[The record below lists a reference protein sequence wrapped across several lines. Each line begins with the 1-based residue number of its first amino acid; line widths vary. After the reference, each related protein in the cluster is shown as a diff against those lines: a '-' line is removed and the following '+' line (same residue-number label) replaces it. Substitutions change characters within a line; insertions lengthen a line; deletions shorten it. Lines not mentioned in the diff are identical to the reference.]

1 MSLAQHVTATE
12 GVDRDNADTDADA
25 DADSHSKPL
34 WRTLSYDPLP
44 EVETPLL
51 LQPAQP
57 APHTAAYKIST
68 AARIAQVAIATTA
81 CILAAGI
88 VFGFASFKP
97 VLIAEGVYG
106 ELCDGSDE
114 SSQKLPLE
122 DLVPCARQDLRLNLF
137 FTAAS
142 ITTNVSS
149 LLVGAILDRFGRRV
163 CYYSSA
169 IMLAIGSFLLSYAFE
184 IPEFD
189 GYVAGNV
196 FLALG
201 GTFVFVPSFQLADAF
216 PKHSGLIVAVI
227 TGAFDASA
235 AVFLFYRW
243 AWEAS
248 DGAFTPSRFFTYYL
262 VVPLFILI
270 SEWLF
275 MPRHAYH
282 TTSELEFKI
291 EKAQDATRD
300 LHESDQDLCD
310 NEVHQVRSVRRERR
324 QSKLDQLEE
333 LVGDAQAREDRAVK
347 EEDRQVASGVWGVLH
362 GLPAHR
368 QMLTLWFLFIL
379 LLTVLQMLRMNYF
392 IATIRAQYRYLLQ
405 SDEQADAINDFFD
418 IALPLGGIATTPFI
432 GLLLNHLSMGAVMAT
447 LTAFICAIS
456 VLNCLPYV
464 WAGYA
469 TVVLFVVFRP
479 LYYSA
484 VSDYA
489 TKVFGFA
496 TFGRIYGAIT
506 CLSGLFNFSQSALD
520 ALTHGPLE
528 GNPTPINIAMA
539 AAGTACSLL
548 LTGWVMFKGRQYERE
563 MQDQEAQQQPALGQ
577 AVVER
582 MPLIRESTAEYGAI
596 GRI

>member
-12 GVDRDNADTDADA
+12 GVDREDG

-34 WRTLSYDPLP
+34 WRTLSYDPVP
-44 EVETPLL
+44 APDAPLA
-51 LQPAQP
+51 LQSAEPAQ
-57 APHTAAYKIST
+57 HTAAYKVSAVT
-68 AARIAQVAIATTA
+68 RAAQVAIATVA
-81 CILAAGI
+81 CVLAAGI

-97 VLIAEGVYG
+97 IMIAEGVYSD
-106 ELCDGSDE
+106 LCDVSEQSGE
-114 SSQKLPLE
+114 HVPPE
-122 DLVPCARQDLRLNLF
+122 DHVPCARQDLRLNLF
-137 FTAAS
+137 FTSAS
-142 ITTNVSS
+142 ITANVSS
-149 LLVGAILDRFGRRV
+149 LLAGSILDRYGRRV
-163 CYYSSA
+163 CYYMSA
-169 IMLAIGSFLLSYAFE
+169 VLLAAGSTLLATAFR

-189 GYVAGNV
+189 GYIAGNI

-216 PKHSGLIVAVI
+216 PRFSGLIVAVI

-235 AVFLFYRW
+235 AVFLFYRL

-248 DGAFTPSRFFTYYL
+248 DGAFTPARFFSYYL

-291 EKAQDATRD
+291 EKNQDATRD
-300 LHESDQDLCD
+300 LHESDQDLSD
-310 NEVHQVRSVRRERR
+310 NELTRVRSARRERR
-324 QSKLDQLEE
+324 QSRLDQLED
-333 LVGDAQAREDRAVK
+333 LVGDAQEREDRAVK

-368 QMLTLWFLFIL
+368 QMLTPWFLFIL

-392 IATIRAQYRYLLQ
+392 IATVRAQYLFLLR
-405 SDEQADAINDFFD
+405 SDEQADAVNDFFD

-432 GLLLNHLSMGAVMAT
+432 GLLLNHFSMASVTAT
-447 LTAFICAIS
+447 LTAFICAIGI
-456 VLNCLPYV
+456 LNCLPYL

-469 TVVLFVVFRP
+469 TVVLFVIFRP

-520 ALTHGPLE
+520 ALTHGPLN
-528 GNPTPINIAMA
+528 GDPTPINIAMA
-539 AAGTACSLL
+539 VAGTLCGML
-548 LTGWVMFKGRQYERE
+548 LTGWVVFKGREFERE
-563 MQDQEAQQQPALGQ
+563 VQQQQGSAPTHVGERLG
-577 AVVER
+577 
-582 MPLIRESTAEYGAI
+582 LIREDTAEYGTI
-596 GRI
+596 GMAGRG

>member
-12 GVDRDNADTDADA
+12 GVDREGG

-34 WRTLSYDPLP
+34 WRTLSYDPIPDP
-44 EVETPLL
+44 EASLA
-51 LQPAQP
+51 LQPAHT
-57 APHTAAYKIST
+57 APHTAAYRVST
-68 AARIAQVAIATTA
+68 AARIAQVLIATTA

-97 VLIAEGVYG
+97 ILIAEGVYG
-106 ELCDGSDE
+106 ELCDGTDE
-114 SSQKLPLE
+114 ISRDTPLE
-122 DLVPCARQDLRLNLF
+122 DMVPCARQDLRLNLF
-137 FTAAS
+137 FTSAS
-142 ITTNVSS
+142 ITANVSS

-163 CYYSSA
+163 CYYASA
-169 IMLAIGSFLLSYAFE
+169 VLLAIGSLLLSYAFE

-189 GYVAGNV
+189 GYIAGNI

-216 PKHSGLIVAVI
+216 PKYSGLIVAVI

-235 AVFLFYRW
+235 AVFLFYRL

-248 DGAFTPSRFFTYYL
+248 DGTFTPSKFFTFYL
-262 VVPLFILI
+262 LVPLFILI

-275 MPRHAYH
+275 MPHHAYH

-291 EKAQDATRD
+291 DKAQDVTRD
-300 LHESDQDLCD
+300 LHESDQELSD
-310 NEVHQVRSVRRERR
+310 NEVYRVRSVRRERR

-347 EEDRQVASGVWGVLH
+347 EEDRQVVSGVWGVLH

-368 QMLTLWFLFIL
+368 QMLTPWFMFIL

-392 IATIRAQYRYLLQ
+392 IATIRSQYRYLLQ

-432 GLLLNHLSMGAVMAT
+432 GLLLNHLSMASVTGT
-447 LTAFICAIS
+447 LTIFICAIG

-469 TVVLFVVFRP
+469 TVILFVIFRP

-520 ALTHGPLE
+520 ALTHGPLD
-528 GNPTPINIAMA
+528 GDPTPINIAMA
-539 AAGTACSLL
+539 VAGTLCGLL
-548 LTGWVMFKGRQYERE
+548 LTGWVVFKGREYERE
-563 MQDQEAQQQPALGQ
+563 VQGQAQPAAAQGH
-577 AVVER
+577 AIER
-582 MPLIRESTAEYGAI
+582 MPLIRESTAEYGAV
-596 GRI
+596 RQADRV